1 MDSYI
6 IFPFWS
12 QDVAELEGSELG
24 NHSEFGETTVVEMA
38 SWRRRGYAAP
48 CGDWSEPE
56 RKPTSHEV
64 IERNHFVNTLQ
75 PPLPQ
80 SFAKSPSFCSQIV
93 FFQLIFPTDFIF
105 QTNMTRFSKALLRI
119 RKVSEQSLR
128 DFSIPSL
135 GVLTFVTPSTGLSPV
150 SFEQE
155 RVKLRKD
162 TYSHAAPGVASKSG
176 TEFGTR

>member
-1 MDSYI
+1 M
-6 IFPFWS
+6 
-12 QDVAELEGSELG
+12 
-24 NHSEFGETTVVEMA
+24 T
-38 SWRRRGYAAP
+38 RRGYAAP

-64 IERNHFVNTLQ
+64 IERNHFINTLQ

-155 RVKLRKD
+155 RVKVSPPLLTKFTHTTTFVTNIHLTIVSLLTKKRLNRGLAESL
-162 TYSHAAPGVASKSG
+162 YSL
-176 TEFGTR
+176 FRR